1 MVKHPCR
8 YWFWRI
14 YTAAVWLG
22 FAVTASLFLFTLD
35 LTYLRR
41 GLLLMPFYIVATLVI
56 CNGMVF
62 PLQYSA
68 FGKYRRTPLPKEA
81 PLRTIGESFDSFR
94 LTGIAGRSNLGS
106 VVFLL
111 YRHGIGIKT
120 IYGRA
125 FIPLEQ
131 IDAFVLDESFD
142 TVAPFVR
149 GSTSAIY
156 HHCPEMKEPIY
167 VSKWAA
173 HIMAQYYPSKV
184 LVEAELVR

>member
-1 MVKHPCR
+1 MVKHPLR

-14 YTAAVWLG
+14 YVPIVYLIVPPIILLA
-22 FAVTASLFLFTLD
+22 FFTLD
-35 LTYLRR
+35 LSYFK
-41 GLLLMPFYIVATLVI
+41 LLLPAAPFYFVATLVMF
-56 CNGMVF
+56 NGMVF

-81 PLRTIGESFDSFR
+81 PLRTIGESFDMFR
-94 LTGIAGRSNLGS
+94 LRGFAGRSNLGV

-125 FIPLEQ
+125 FVPLEQ
-131 IDAFVLDESFD
+131 IDAFVFDEGF
-142 TVAPFVR
+142 VAPLMSSN
-149 GSTSAIY
+149 STSAIY

-173 HIMAQYYPSKV
+173 RIMAHYYPSKV
-184 LVEAELVR
+184 PVEAELGQ